1 MTIDALSALTS
12 STSAGLP
19 ASTGAGLSSSRD
31 EFLRLFVAQ
40 LENQNPL
47 DPQSGADMVAQL
59 AQFSGV
65 EQQVETN
72 RRLQDLTAAQ
82 DATGAA
88 GLANL
93 VGRQVAADASTF
105 ATDGRGAVP
114 PISIDS
120 DVAVAGGE
128 AIIRSAD
135 GREITRAPIA
145 PGPPPTVAWDGRGR
159 AGEVLPAGTYTV
171 EVAAT
176 DAAGTAI
183 PATAHFEAMVDAVE
197 FTAGG
202 QRLHLGHVSVAPGAV
217 TTIRGGTVP

>member
-1 MTIDALSALTS
+1 MAIDALSAL
-12 STSAGLP
+12 STSTSTGLP
-19 ASTGAGLSSSRD
+19 ATGQGLSASRD

-72 RRLQDLTAAQ
+72 RRLDNLTAAQ

-93 VGRQVAADASTF
+93 VGRPVTADASSF
-105 ATDGRGAVP
+105 IADGHGPVPTIAV
-114 PISIDS
+114 DS
-120 DVAVAGGE
+120 PGTVAGGE

-135 GREITRAPIA
+135 GREITRAPIV

-159 AGEVLPAGTYTV
+159 SGEVLPAGTYTV
-171 EVAAT
+171 ELAAT
-176 DAAGTAI
+176 DATGASV
-183 PATAHFEAMVDAVE
+183 PATAHFEATVDAVE
-197 FTAGG
+197 FTASG

-217 TTIRGGTVP
+217 TTIHGGTVP

>member
-1 MTIDALSALTS
+1 MQIDSSLTS
-12 STSAGLP
+12 LTSTSASAANP
-19 ASTGAGLSSSRD
+19 AGLSSSRD

-72 RRLQDLTAAQ
+72 RRLAELTAAQ
-82 DATGAA
+82 DAAGSA

-93 VGRQVAADASTF
+93 VGRPVTADASSF
-105 ATDGRGAVP
+105 AVDGEGPPP
-114 PISIDS
+114 PITLDS
-120 DVAVAGGE
+120 TGVVAGGE
-128 AIIRSAD
+128 AIIRGAD
-135 GREITRAPIA
+135 GREVARAPIA
-145 PGPPPTVAWDGRGR
+145 PGPPPTLAWDGRTA
-159 AGEVLPAGTYTV
+159 AGATLPAGEYAI

-176 DAAGTAI
+176 DAAGA
-183 PATAHFEAMVDAVE
+183 PVSAQPRFATTVDAVE

-202 QRLHLGHVSVAPGAV
+202 QRLHLGHARVSPGAV
-217 TTIRGGTVP
+217 ITIARGGTAP